1 MKKFKKIIE
10 EVFILV
16 LSCFCMLSL
25 FLTIYLWTRAMTYRN
40 GEKIKMYEKEKSE
53 TTISRKPVIKFEK
66 LNPDAQIPTR
76 ADDGSACYDLYSSD
90 TVTISPHSRA
100 LVRTGLK
107 WEPPSDVEMQIRPR
121 SGLALKHGI
130 TVLNTPGTVDSSY
143 RGEIGVILFN
153 TSDESYEVKTGDRI
167 AQAKFSRVHQFD
179 LYVVDSVNETERGN
193 GGFGHSGR

>member
-1 MKKFKKIIE
+1 MKKFKKFIE

-16 LSCFCMLSL
+16 LSCFCMAWL
-25 FLTIYLWTRAMTYRN
+25 FLTLLLWARAMTYEN

-66 LNPDAQIPTR
+66 LNPEAQIPTR

-153 TSDESYEVKTGDRI
+153 TSDEPYEIKTGDRI
-167 AQAKFSRVHQFD
+167 AQAKFSTVNQFD
-179 LYVVDSVNETERGN
+179 LYVVDSVNETERGA